1 MEQKLAQESFY
12 DEDVDNLIMMIEEQI
27 MCFDPVDDYLETGVL
42 IDRNKLMYHVMT
54 KDNLNATLA
63 KVKVRSISNGG
74 ID

>member
-1 MEQKLAQESFY
+1 
-12 DEDVDNLIMMIEEQI
+12 